1 MHMAFVRSAIG
12 TTNHR
17 PRMGFSPVLACD
29 ESRSVFIHS
38 FALGVNICA
47 ERLSATT
54 MESDKNCASRRVASS
69 TRTNDSR
76 SFSSIIDPNQRF
88 AQTSR
93 KRRAAC
99 AARDDQPVGTNFA
112 LT

>member
-76 SFSSIIDPNQRF
+76 SFGRIIDPNQRF

-93 KRRAAC
+93 KRRPP
-99 AARDDQPVGTNFA
+99 ARRAMTN
-112 LT
+112 LSVRISP